1 MTAEQLKAS
10 IISFATSG
18 ELTAEW
24 RELYGRSIEEWKYS
38 PLSKICHS
46 MRYGTAKKS
55 LEQGKVIVLRMGN
68 LQKGEIDWTSLVY
81 TNDDEDIGKYS
92 LNKGDI
98 LFNRTNSPELVGKT
112 SIYRGEYP
120 AIFAGYIIKLDY
132 DRNII
137 CGEYLNFVMNS
148 QEERDFCARVKTNGV
163 CQANIN
169 AKKIGEFVVPI
180 PPLEEQREIVER
192 LNEILP
198 LIEEYGKAHSALKNA
213 EEALPDKLR
222 ASLLQ
227 EAIQG
232 KLVPQLDDEPA
243 VDMAGEEPDE
253 VPFAIPEKWKWVRI
267 GDVVEQHLGGGTPSK
282 AEPSYWG
289 GNIPWASVKDMKG
302 ERLGATEDFITEKGL
317 ANSASNLIPAGNLI
331 VCMRMGLGKIAYNDI
346 DVAINQDLRAL
357 FLRECISQ
365 EYFFYFYKSCQIIG
379 SGVTVKGI
387 KIGELL
393 SMPIPL
399 PPLAEQRRIVARLE
413 ELLPHVDAIAG
424 LR

>member
-10 IISFATSG
+10 VISFATSG

-81 TNDDEDIGKYS
+81 TNDAEDIGKYL

-198 LIEEYGKAHSALKNA
+198 LIEEYGKAHSALENA
-213 EEALPDKLR
+213 EQALPDQLR

-253 VPFAIPEKWKWVRI
+253 VPFAIPEKWKWVTLLDI
-267 GDVVEQHLGGGTPSK
+267 VKVIPSK
-282 AEPSYWG
+282 NYQIQAKQVLSDGALPVVSQSKNYIDGYSNEQDKLLPKENLPIILFGDHTRVVKFIDFQFVVGADGTKLLHPQKEIDGKFLYHLLQFNVLGMRNRGYSRHFQFLKA
-289 GNIPWASVKDMKG
+289 IPV
-302 ERLGATEDFITEKGL
+302 
-317 ANSASNLIPAGNLI
+317 
-331 VCMRMGLGKIAYNDI
+331 
-346 DVAINQDLRAL
+346 
-357 FLRECISQ
+357 
-365 EYFFYFYKSCQIIG
+365 
-379 SGVTVKGI
+379 
-387 KIGELL
+387 
-393 SMPIPL
+393 PL

>member
-1 MTAEQLKAS
+1 
-10 IISFATSG
+10 
-18 ELTAEW
+18 
-24 RELYGRSIEEWKYS
+24 
-38 PLSKICHS
+38 

-163 CQANIN
+163 CQSNIN

-198 LIEEYGKAHSALKNA
+198 LIEEYGKAHSALKKA
-213 EEALPDKLR
+213 EQALPDQLR

-253 VPFAIPEKWKWVRI
+253 VPFAIPEKWKWI
-267 GDVVEQHLGGGTPSK
+267 SLGDAVVYGK
-282 AEPSYWG
+282 AEQAVGNSIPKEAWILDLEDIEKERGVVLQKKRGIATTSNKSRFYKGNVLYSKLRPYLNKVVVAEEDGYCTTEIIPIDPRSNGYEIDADYLKTYLMSPYFVHYANERSYG
-289 GNIPWASVKDMKG
+289 VKMP
-302 ERLGATEDFITEKGL
+302 RLGTKDAKAAAF
-317 ANSASNLIPAGNLI
+317 
-331 VCMRMGLGKIAYNDI
+331 
-346 DVAINQDLRAL
+346 
-357 FLRECISQ
+357 
-365 EYFFYFYKSCQIIG
+365 
-379 SGVTVKGI
+379 
-387 KIGELL
+387 
-393 SMPIPL
+393 PL

-424 LR
+424 VR

>member
-198 LIEEYGKAHSALKNA
+198 LIEEYGKAHSALKKA
-213 EEALPDKLR
+213 EQALPDQLR

-253 VPFAIPEKWKWVRI
+253 VPFAIPEKWKWVKL
-267 GDVVEQHLGGGTPSK
+267 GDCIKLTSGRDLEKLLISETP
-282 AEPSYWG
+282 AGVPYITG
-289 GNIPWASVKDMKG
+289 ASQIEKG
-302 ERLGATEDFITEKGL
+302 EIIVNRWTSNPAVISQKGDL
-317 ANSASNLIPAGNLI
+317 LLTCKGT
-331 VCMRMGLGKIAYNDI
+331 VGK
-346 DVAINQDLRAL
+346 VAINNLGELHIARQIMAMTPKSMLEL
-357 FLRECISQ
+357 NFLRMFMLHAATGLSNVAKSMIPGISR
-365 EYFFYFYKSCQIIG
+365 KD
-379 SGVTVKGI
+379 VL
-387 KIGELL
+387 EL
-393 SMPIPL
+393 PIPL

-413 ELLPHVDAIAG
+413 ELLPHVDAIESHI
-424 LR
+424 

>member
-24 RELYGRSIEEWKYS
+24 RELHGRSIEEWKYS

-163 CQANIN
+163 CQSNIN

-198 LIEEYGKAHSALKNA
+198 LIEEYGKAHSALKKA
-213 EEALPDKLR
+213 EQALPDQLR

-253 VPFAIPEKWKWVRI
+253 VPFAIPEKWKWVKL
-267 GDVVEQHLGGGTPSK
+267 GDCIKLTSGRDLEKLLISETP
-282 AEPSYWG
+282 AGVPYITG
-289 GNIPWASVKDMKG
+289 ASQIEKG
-302 ERLGATEDFITEKGL
+302 EIIVNRWTSNPAVISQKGDL
-317 ANSASNLIPAGNLI
+317 LLTCKGT
-331 VCMRMGLGKIAYNDI
+331 VGK
-346 DVAINQDLRAL
+346 VAINNLGELHIARQIMAMTPKSMLEL
-357 FLRECISQ
+357 NFLRMFMLHAATGLSNVAKSMIPGISR
-365 EYFFYFYKSCQIIG
+365 KD
-379 SGVTVKGI
+379 VL
-387 KIGELL
+387 EL
-393 SMPIPL
+393 PIPL

-413 ELLPHVDAIAG
+413 ELLPHVDAIESHI
-424 LR
+424 